1 MNRKMNYTD
10 RMLALER
17 HMKGE
22 IKARAAEMERLIKRY
37 DLGGIDLE
45 SEYEK
50 IKRKESY
57 LSARKRQIVI
67 DIVEARKFD
76 AEVSNIIDF
85 DIEMHTANA
94 VSSSAVLRDGTEAKP
109 PPQRCPADARA
120 HGKPC

>member
-1 MNRKMNYTD
+1 MSRKMNYTD

-17 HMKGE
+17 HMQGE
-22 IKARAAEMERLIKRY
+22 IKARAAEMDRLIKRY

-45 SEYEK
+45 AEYAK

-76 AEVSNIIDF
+76 AEVSNIIEF
-85 DIEMHTANA
+85 DLEMHTAKA
-94 VSSSAVLRDGTEAKP
+94 VSSSAVLRDGTETGNET
-109 PPQRCPADARA
+109 REGEN
-120 HGKPC
+120 HV

>member
-1 MNRKMNYTD
+1 MSRKMNYTD

-22 IKARAAEMERLIKRY
+22 IKARAAEMDRLIKRY

-57 LSARKRQIVI
+57 LSANQRRIVI

-76 AEVSNIIDF
+76 NEVSNIIDF
-85 DIEMHTANA
+85 DLEMHTASG
-94 VSSSAVLRDGTEAKP
+94 VEQCSATPEHGNTNSNKTEGEN
-109 PPQRCPADARA
+109 
-120 HGKPC
+120 HV

>member
-22 IKARAAEMERLIKRY
+22 IKARAAEMDRLIKRY

-85 DIEMHTANA
+85 DLEMHTQS
-94 VSSSAVLRDGTEAKP
+94 VPSSAVLRDGTETGNET
-109 PPQRCPADARA
+109 REGEN
-120 HGKPC
+120 HV

>member
-1 MNRKMNYTD
+1 MSRKMNYTD

-17 HMKGE
+17 HMQGE
-22 IKARAAEMERLIKRY
+22 IKARAAEMDRLIKRY

-45 SEYEK
+45 AEYAK

-85 DIEMHTANA
+85 DLEMHTASGA
-94 VSSSAVLRDGTEAKP
+94 ETVLASQRTEEEKGEN
-109 PPQRCPADARA
+109 
-120 HGKPC
+120 HV

>member
-1 MNRKMNYTD
+1 MSRKMNYTD

-22 IKARAAEMERLIKRY
+22 IKARAAEMDRLIKRY

-57 LSARKRQIVI
+57 LSANQRRIVI

-76 AEVSNIIDF
+76 NEVSNIIDF
-85 DIEMHTANA
+85 DLEMHTASGA
-94 VSSSAVLRDGTEAKP
+94 ETVLASQRTEH
-109 PPQRCPADARA
+109 PAEETKGD
-120 HGKPC
+120 KE